1 MANELDNVKKNLE
14 EHGEDYVDPIS
25 AILDPDNEDNIILF
39 DENNNETE
47 FSQVAVIPL
56 NEKIYVILKPETEI
70 EGVGEDEA
78 LVFIIEEIEDE
89 DTLVL
94 CCDEDAIDKV
104 FEEYYKLL
112 REAGV
117 DTGDGEED

>member
-14 EHGEDYVDPIS
+14 ELGEDYVDPIS

>member
-1 MANELDNVKKNLE
+1 MPRIRRD
-14 EHGEDYVDPIS
+14 
-25 AILDPDNEDNIILF
+25 